1 MTLRDARSRSPSL
14 AALRI
19 GISGWRYAPWRGSFY
34 PGDLAQKH
42 ELAWASRQFCSIEL
56 NGSFYSL
63 QTPER
68 YRRWHDDT
76 PGGFVFSIKAPRY
89 ITHIRRL
96 RDARAPLSNFMA
108 SGVLTLGDKLGPMLW
123 QLPPSLRFD
132 AQVMEAFLAQL
143 PQDTDAA
150 SALAHKHEHRLAGR
164 GALTPRTHQRL
175 RHVMEV
181 RHASFAD
188 PAFIHMLRHHGVA
201 LVVAD
206 TAGKWPLLEDV
217 TADFMYL
224 RLHGDK
230 VLYESGYDDA
240 ALTRWAKRITR
251 WSRGGEPA
259 DARRVDARAPKAAA
273 RDVYCYFD
281 NDVKVCAPRNARQ
294 LMRMLRVP
302 MAPVTPPDGG

>member
-1 MTLRDARSRSPSL
+1 MTSRTTPSRPKHP

-34 PGDLAQKH
+34 PDDLTQDR

-63 QTPER
+63 QTPAR
-68 YRRWHDDT
+68 YRRWRDDT
-76 PGGFVFSIKAPRY
+76 PQGFVFSVKAPRY

-96 RDARAPLSNFMA
+96 RDVRAPMANFMA
-108 SGVLTLGDKLGPMLW
+108 SGVLALGDKLGPMLW
-123 QLPPSLRFD
+123 QLPPSLAFD
-132 AQVMEAFLAQL
+132 ARLLEKFLALL
-143 PQDTDAA
+143 PRDTDAA
-150 SALAHKHEHRLAGR
+150 SALARKHEHRLDGR
-164 GALTPRTHQRL
+164 AALTPLTSQAL
-175 RHVMEV
+175 RHALEV
-181 RHASFAD
+181 RHDSFAD
-188 PAFIHMLRHHGVA
+188 PAVAQMLRHYGVA

-217 TADFMYL
+217 TADFLYL

-230 VLYESGYDDA
+230 KLYESGYDDPA
-240 ALTRWAKRITR
+240 IERWAKRITR

-259 DARRVDARAPKAAA
+259 DARRVDGRAPRAAH

-281 NDVKVCAPRNARQ
+281 NDVKVCAPRDARA
-294 LMRMLRVP
+294 LMRRLRVP
-302 MAPVTPPDGG
+302 LAPVAPAQR